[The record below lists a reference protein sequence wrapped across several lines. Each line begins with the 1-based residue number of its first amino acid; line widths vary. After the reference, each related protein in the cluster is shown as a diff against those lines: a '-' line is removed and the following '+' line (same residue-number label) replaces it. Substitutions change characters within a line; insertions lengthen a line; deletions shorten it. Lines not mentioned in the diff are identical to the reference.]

1 MIFMMMIN
9 NFFLLKRRIIKTSA
23 FTITALPTILHSV
36 WNNTNRDVRIY
47 VIYTR
52 DDVIDTR
59 DDVINTRD
67 DVTQPHQYL
76 TCHVGQ
82 LHRRGV
88 GEAVIDRLYHFR
100 ELLNEKHLY
109 N

>member
-52 DDVIDTR
+52 DEVIDTQ
-59 DDVINTRD
+59 D

-88 GEAVIDRLYHFR
+88 GEAVIDRLYHFC